1 MYTVAVPPGALL
13 RRPATP
19 FNVPRKKLPMS
30 TSLQSALAQ
39 VSEEFAQKV
48 FGLIRT
54 AFVAELS
61 NVTLSG
67 GAPAPAAR
75 ARAAAAPKALP
86 AKATK
91 AKSSA
96 VAAPKAAAKS
106 GRLERRSSE
115 SIAKALDGIAAL
127 LVKKPGIGSEEIQK
141 TLGLARNEIARPIA
155 IGIGNGTLTKVGEK
169 RATKYYAG
177 NGAKSAAGAA
187 KKPAKKAAAAAAKPA
202 KKAGKP
208 AKSAKSAKKAAA
220 KSAPEAA
227 APAAS

>member
-1 MYTVAVPPGALL
+1 MT
-13 RRPATP
+13 
-19 FNVPRKKLPMS
+19 

-61 NVTLSG
+61 NVTLAG
-67 GAPAPAAR
+67 GAAAPAAR
-75 ARAAAAPKALP
+75 ARAATAAPKALP
-86 AKATK
+86 AKAAK
-91 AKSSA
+91 AKSPA
-96 VAAPKAAAKS
+96 AAPAKSAPKS

-155 IGIGNGTLTKVGEK
+155 IGIANGKLTKQGEK
-169 RATKYYAG
+169 RATKYFAG
-177 NGAKSAAGAA
+177 NGAKAAPAAAKKPAAKKAAAAPAKPAKKAAKPAA
-187 KKPAKKAAAAAAKPA
+187 KKPAKKAPA
-202 KKAGKP
+202 K
-208 AKSAKSAKKAAA
+208 
-220 KSAPEAA
+220 APA

>member
-1 MYTVAVPPGALL
+1 MT
-13 RRPATP
+13 
-19 FNVPRKKLPMS
+19 

-61 NVTLSG
+61 NVTLAGSG
-67 GAPAPAAR
+67 APAAR
-75 ARAAAAPKALP
+75 ARAVPAPAKALP
-86 AKATK
+86 AKAAK
-91 AKSSA
+91 AKPTA
-96 VAAPKAAAKS
+96 AAPKAAPKS

-115 SIAKALDGIAAL
+115 NIAKALDGIAAL

-155 IGIGNGTLTKVGEK
+155 IGIGNGTLRKTGEK

-177 NGAKSAAGAA
+177 NGAKPSPGAA
-187 KKPAKKAAAAAAKPA
+187 KKTAKKAAAAPAKPAKKAAKPA
-202 KKAGKP
+202 KAP
-208 AKSAKSAKKAAA
+208 KKAAA
-220 KSAPEAA
+220 ESAA